1 MAQDNRR
8 SGARPPSG
16 GSGKGRPSGGPKG
29 RGGPKSG
36 GPKGRGGPQ
45 GRSSGT
51 EGSKGKGQQWGGE
64 SGGPPRGRRSG
75 GTRPAKPVRD
85 DGRRGPKEWGGV
97 ARRGAGE
104 VEMPRPDTATDE
116 WRRAVQRARDDGG
129 VGTSPTPLDEWVEDD
144 EYYEE
149 VDEGGYAPESTREAR
164 DQVDVDLSDDDKSK
178 LARESGKR
186 AGDHEKR
193 IKEAAKA
200 FRAERFEDARRIL
213 GDLAEIAPSVP
224 AVRELN
230 GLTLYRLRRWKL
242 AAAELE
248 AFRALTKSTE
258 QHPVLADCYRALK
271 RPDAV
276 AKLWEELREASP
288 SAELVTEGRI
298 VAAGTLADKG
308 KIQEAIDLLSQ
319 GKWRLPRQPR
329 EHHLRRAYALADLF
343 ERAGDVTHARDLFE
357 RIQRADVRFGDVNRR
372 LKALR

>member
-1 MAQDNRR
+1 MGR
-8 SGARPPSG
+8 ARPAVA
-16 GSGKGRPSGGPKG
+16 KAGRPVVRRAAGRRDVAVRSPRARRDEEGPRARADKW
-29 RGGPKSG
+29 
-36 GPKGRGGPQ
+36 
-45 GRSSGT
+45 
-51 EGSKGKGQQWGGE
+51 GKD
-64 SGGPPRGRRSG
+64 SGGPPRARRSG

-104 VEMPRPDTATDE
+104 LETPRPDTATDE
-116 WRRAVQRARDDGG
+116 WRKAVQRAQDGG
-129 VGTSPTPLDEWVEDD
+129 GTGPGGAVAALDEWVEDD
-144 EYYEE
+144 EFYED
-149 VDEGGYAPESTREAR
+149 VDESGHAPDSTREAR
-164 DQVDVDLSDDDKSK
+164 DQVDVDLSDDDKAK

-276 AKLWEELREASP
+276 AKLWDELREASP

-308 KIQEAIDLLSQ
+308 KIQEAINLLSQ
-319 GKWRLPRQPR
+319 GRWRLPRQPR

-357 RIQRADVRFGDVNRR
+357 RIQRADARFGDVNRR
-372 LKALR
+372 LKALK

>member
-8 SGARPPSG
+8 TGARPPG
-16 GSGKGRPSGGPKG
+16 GGKGRPSGGPSRGGPKG
-29 RGGPKSG
+29 RGGPKSA
-36 GPKGRGGPQ
+36 GPKGRGGP
-45 GRSSGT
+45 
-51 EGSKGKGQQWGGE
+51 KGKGQQWGKD
-64 SGGPPRGRRSG
+64 SGGPPRARRSG

-104 VEMPRPDTATDE
+104 LETPRPDTATDE
-116 WRRAVQRARDDGG
+116 WRKAVQRAQDGG
-129 VGTSPTPLDEWVEDD
+129 GTGPGGAVAALDEWVEDD
-144 EYYEE
+144 EFYED
-149 VDEGGYAPESTREAR
+149 VDESGHAPDSTREAR
-164 DQVDVDLSDDDKSK
+164 DQVDVDLSDDDKAK

-230 GLTLYRLRRWKL
+230 GLTLYRLRHWKL

-248 AFRALTKSTE
+248 AFRALTRSTE

-276 AKLWEELREASP
+276 AKLWDELREASP

-308 KIQEAIDLLSQ
+308 KIQEAINLLSQ
-319 GKWRLPRQPR
+319 GRWRLPRQPR

-357 RIQRADVRFGDVNRR
+357 RIQRADARFGDVNRR
-372 LKALR
+372 LKALK

>member
-1 MAQDNRR
+1 MTTR
-8 SGARPPSG
+8 SGSRRP
-16 GSGKGRPSGGPKG
+16 
-29 RGGPKSG
+29 
-36 GPKGRGGPQ
+36 
-45 GRSSGT
+45 
-51 EGSKGKGQQWGGE
+51 
-64 SGGPPRGRRSG
+64 
-75 GTRPAKPVRD
+75 
-85 DGRRGPKEWGGV
+85 
-97 ARRGAGE
+97 
-104 VEMPRPDTATDE
+104 
-116 WRRAVQRARDDGG
+116 
-129 VGTSPTPLDEWVEDD
+129 
-144 EYYEE
+144 
-149 VDEGGYAPESTREAR
+149 
-164 DQVDVDLSDDDKSK
+164 
-178 LARESGKR
+178 
-186 AGDHEKR
+186 
-193 IKEAAKA
+193 AKA

-308 KIQEAIDLLSQ
+308 KIQEAINLLSQ

-357 RIQRADVRFGDVNRR
+357 RIQRADARFGDVGRR
-372 LKALR
+372 LKALK